1 MFYNVFVS
9 TYNVAEFAKLLGVT
23 VKTLQ
28 RWDREGRLVPLRS
41 PGNRRLYTDDHLK
54 QIFGDKLE
62 KKGQRRLRVGYCRV
76 SSNNQRPDL
85 VNQHR
90 VLGEFCE
97 AHGLGIAEWIEE
109 VGGGLNFR
117 RPKFLAL
124 LERILRGEVEV
135 VVIAHKDRLARFG
148 FDLTEYLC
156 QRSGCEIV
164 VMNSEQLSPQEEM
177 VQDLLTIV
185 HTFSAR
191 LYGLRNYK
199 KKLQEALALDQ
210 GTQDPAQP
218 NR

>member
-1 MFYNVFVS
+1 VSNYNI
-9 TYNVAEFAKLLGVT
+9 AEFAKVIGVT

-41 PGNRRLYTDDHLK
+41 PGNRRLYTGDHLK
-54 QIFGDKLE
+54 QVLGEKVE
-62 KKGQRRLRVGYCRV
+62 KKGQHRLKVGYCRV
-76 SSNNQRPDL
+76 SSNNQRSDL
-85 VNQHR
+85 VNQRR
-90 VLGEFCE
+90 VLGEFCDQRT
-97 AHGLGIAEWIEE
+97 LSIDEWIEE

-124 LERILRGEVEV
+124 LERILRGEVEL

-148 FDLTEYLC
+148 FDLLEYLG
-156 QRSGCEIV
+156 QRSGCDIL

-210 GTQDPAQP
+210 DTSDQAQSNP
-218 NR
+218 